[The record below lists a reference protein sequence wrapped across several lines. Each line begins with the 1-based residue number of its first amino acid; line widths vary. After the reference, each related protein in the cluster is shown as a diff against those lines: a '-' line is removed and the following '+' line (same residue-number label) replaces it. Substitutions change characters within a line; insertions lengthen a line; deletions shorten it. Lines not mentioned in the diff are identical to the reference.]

1 MRSYF
6 LKYKEFQFHKMKS
19 SEDGQWKVQGG
30 KRMGS
35 RRDSRWGGGAGGKVK
50 DLKSKLLYS
59 LLIHYI
65 HSIIILHILPIF

>member
-35 RRDSRWGGGAGGKVK
+35 RRDSRWGGGVGGE
-50 DLKSKLLYS
+50 D
-59 LLIHYI
+59 
-65 HSIIILHILPIF
+65 

>member
-1 MRSYF
+1 MDSGRF
-6 LKYKEFQFHKMKS
+6 RVEKGWDQGETV
-19 SEDGQWKVQGG
+19 DGA
-30 KRMGS
+30 
-35 RRDSRWGGGAGGKVK
+35 GGAGGKVK